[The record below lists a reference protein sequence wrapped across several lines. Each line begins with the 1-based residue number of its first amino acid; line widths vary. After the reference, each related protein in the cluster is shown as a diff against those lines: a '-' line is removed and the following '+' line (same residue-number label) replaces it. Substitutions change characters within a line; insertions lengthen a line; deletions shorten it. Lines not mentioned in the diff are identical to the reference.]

1 MNIKYLVNLGYDFY
15 PSIEGTETEYVP
27 VPVCQPEVDLEELG
41 TFIINAETQ
50 DSLDTPGISSNRII
64 VGSPNMT
71 VTSE

>member
-27 VPVCQPEVDLEELG
+27 VPVCKPEVDSEELG
-41 TFIINAETQ
+41 TFIISSEKLDA
-50 DSLDTPGISSNRII
+50 LDTPGISSNKVI